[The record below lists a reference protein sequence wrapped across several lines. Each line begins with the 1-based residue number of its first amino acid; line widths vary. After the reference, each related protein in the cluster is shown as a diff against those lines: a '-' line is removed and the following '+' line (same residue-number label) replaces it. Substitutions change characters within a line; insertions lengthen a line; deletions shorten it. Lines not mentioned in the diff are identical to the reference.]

1 MKNLKKKPKKSQG
14 SRPPKPSLASLK
26 KETKALRNKVC
37 HQAIEI
43 CNLAQEN
50 QKLRETLLR
59 TFEAGEDLAGMCAH
73 ALAYFRLGLKKTE
86 KENFQKAFKNWVLQ
100 KSSLR
105 EL

>member
-1 MKNLKKKPKKSQG
+1 VKPLKKKPKKLQG
-14 SRPPKPSLASLK
+14 SPTPKPSLASLEK
-26 KETKALRNKVC
+26 KTEALRKKVC
-37 HQAIEI
+37 YQAAEI

-59 TFEAGEDLAGMCAH
+59 TFEAGDDLASVCTH
-73 ALAYFRLGLKKTE
+73 TLAYFRLGLKKTE